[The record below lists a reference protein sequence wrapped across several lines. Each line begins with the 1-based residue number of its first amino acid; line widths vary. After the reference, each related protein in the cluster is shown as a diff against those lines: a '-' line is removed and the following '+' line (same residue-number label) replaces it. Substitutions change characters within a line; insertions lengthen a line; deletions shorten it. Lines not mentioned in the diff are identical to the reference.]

1 MLVVSV
7 ESNVR
12 EQMARLTA
20 ARREL
25 QDKAI
30 VRALNRTADNVRAEA
45 VRRIRETYT
54 LKAGTVRGQMSISR
68 AWSGK
73 LEAAVSANGR
83 PIPLYEFSARW
94 TPRMAGASFAV
105 KRGQRKSLPNT
116 FIATM
121 PSGHKGVFERRGTK
135 RLPIDEK
142 YSIGVPGMFGA
153 KEVQAVLQ
161 SVAYSQFDKNLSQ
174 QIKFLF
180 PAS

>member
-7 ESNVR
+7 ESNV
-12 EQMARLTA
+12 QQQLARLTNA
-20 ARREL
+20 KREL
-25 QDKAI
+25 ADKAI
-30 VRALNRTADNVRAEA
+30 LRALNRTADNVRAEA

-94 TPRMAGASFAV
+94 TPRMDGASFAV
-105 KRGQRKSLPNT
+105 KRGQRKTLKNT

-121 PSGHKGVFERRGTK
+121 DSGKTGVFERRGTK
-135 RLPIDEK
+135 RLPIDQK
-142 YSIGVPGMFGA
+142 YSIGIPGMFGA
-153 KEVQAVLQ
+153 KEVQDVLKEI
-161 SVAYSQFDKNLSQ
+161 AFSQFDKNLSQ

-180 PAS
+180 PER